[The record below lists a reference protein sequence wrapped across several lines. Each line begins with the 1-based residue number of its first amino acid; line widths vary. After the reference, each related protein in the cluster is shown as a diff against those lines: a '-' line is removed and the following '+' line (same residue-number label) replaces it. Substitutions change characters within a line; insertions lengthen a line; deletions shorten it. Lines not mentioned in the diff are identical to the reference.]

1 MSVVAPITAL
11 EVTIPVV
18 TGLVRHE
25 RPSTL
30 QFVGIALG
38 IVGVVLAARETAAD
52 ADAIRGRIPG
62 YVYGIVAA
70 VFLGLVVTFIA
81 EAGKQSA
88 PWAVFSMRLVSVPL
102 FLVALLVTR
111 GWRSQPS
118 ARDGASMVEIG
129 LLDNLANVTF
139 ALASQTGLLTLI
151 AVLGSLY
158 PVATVLLAWTVLRER
173 LNRWQWVGVA
183 LAFVGVGL
191 IASG

>member
-1 MSVVAPITAL
+1 
-11 EVTIPVV
+11 VV
-18 TGLVRHE
+18 TGLVRGE

-52 ADAIRGRIPG
+52 ADTVRGPIPG

-70 VFLGLVVTFIA
+70 VFLGVVVTFIN

-102 FLVALLVTR
+102 FVLALVLTR
-111 GWRSQPS
+111 RWRSRPS
-118 ARDGASMVEIG
+118 RRDGAAMIGIG

-158 PVATVLLAWTVLRER
+158 PVATVLLASTVLRER
-173 LNRWQWVGVA
+173 LNLSQWVGVA
-183 LAFVGVGL
+183 LAFAGVGL

>member
-1 MSVVAPITAL
+1 MI
-11 EVTIPVV
+11 
-18 TGLVRHE
+18 G
-25 RPSTL
+25 
-30 QFVGIALG
+30 
-38 IVGVVLAARETAAD
+38 
-52 ADAIRGRIPG
+52 
-62 YVYGIVAA
+62 
-70 VFLGLVVTFIA
+70 
-81 EAGKQSA
+81 
-88 PWAVFSMRLVSVPL
+88 
-102 FLVALLVTR
+102 
-111 GWRSQPS
+111 
-118 ARDGASMVEIG
+118 IG